1 MIKLFARIYIFVCIH
16 MLAASQTA
24 GPNWLLFFMETMG
37 TIGVKE
43 TMGTI
48 GVKETMGT
56 IGVKKSKIIFSEVFF
71 YSTGNVGHFNYIYI
85 TDKNCDFM
93 IFVHE

>member
-48 GVKETMGT
+48 GVK
-56 IGVKKSKIIFSEVFF
+56 KSKIIFSEVFF

-85 TDKNCDFM
+85 
-93 IFVHE
+93 